1 MLALAKPLSF
11 VATMP
16 AEQATTSELLTLITA
31 LYGSLVEDEPWR
43 AFLSRLRQ
51 YMQAKHATLII
62 TRSPATPPSLMIT
75 PTADPSHIEAYRD
88 HLFRIDPFVNL
99 PEGEVVSLHDFLGD
113 FTESEF
119 NRDYLQFEDAAHI
132 LGVDLHGSG
141 GFETRLRITR
151 ARGDSAFTV
160 ADRQRCA
167 AIVPHLRQ
175 AIEIFQRLEAS
186 RSEHAVY
193 SGAIEQFAV
202 GTIIL
207 DRQYN
212 VIRHNSIADGILKEA
227 DGIALSGTRIV
238 LATPGQDAAFRAFL
252 KKVPGEEGDAQ
263 GHIFRVQ
270 RPSGKRDLGVV
281 ARPVATPDF
290 LHAGSAP
297 AIALFLGDPERQFD
311 VTSDALR
318 ELFELTRT
326 ESRIAACLANGLT
339 VQDSADRLGIAIN
352 TARAH
357 LRAIYAKTGV
367 CRQSQLVHLIH
378 TSMPE
383 LAGHQRGAA

>member
-1 MLALAKPLSF
+1 MLALAEPLSF
-11 VATMP
+11 RNMAAEP
-16 AEQATTSELLTLITA
+16 ASTSELLTLITA

-43 AFLSRLRQ
+43 TFLSKLRQ
-51 YMQAKHATLII
+51 YMHAKHATLIV

-75 PTADPSHIEAYRD
+75 PTADPAHIEAYRD
-88 HLFRIDPFVNL
+88 HLFRIDPFINL

-113 FTESEF
+113 FTQSEF

-151 ARGDSAFTV
+151 ARGDNAFT
-160 ADRQRCA
+160 AEDRQRCA

-175 AIEIFQRLEAS
+175 AIEIFQRLETS

-212 VIRHNSIADGILKEA
+212 VIRHNSIADEILKEA
-227 DGIALSGTRIV
+227 DGILLSGARIV

-252 KKVPGEEGDAQ
+252 KKVPGEGDAQ

>member
-1 MLALAKPLSF
+1 MLALAEPLSF
-11 VATMP
+11 RNMAAEP
-16 AEQATTSELLTLITA
+16 ASTSELLPLITA
-31 LYGSLVEDEPWR
+31 LYGSLVEDEPWGP
-43 AFLSRLRQ
+43 Q
-51 YMQAKHATLII
+51 HAHPGPQIYAPQTTLIV

-75 PTADPSHIEAYRD
+75 PTADPAHIEAYRD
-88 HLFRIDPFVNL
+88 HLFRIDPFINL

-113 FTESEF
+113 FTQSEF

-151 ARGDSAFTV
+151 ARGDNAFT
-160 ADRQRCA
+160 AEDRQRCA

-212 VIRHNSIADGILKEA
+212 VIRHNSIADEILKEA
-227 DGIALSGTRIV
+227 DGILLSGARIV

-252 KKVPGEEGDAQ
+252 KKVPGEGDAQ

-383 LAGHQRGAA
+383 LAGHQRSAA